1 MDAQRAKELLP
12 IIQAFADGK
21 QIQFKSVCKNK
32 WEWKDVED
40 PQWFDRNEYRVKPEP
55 KEVWVNEYLSGH
67 MSGHRFGYATKSE
80 ADHAAGINRVSCSLY
95 REVIED

>member
-55 KEVWVNEYLSGH
+55 KEVWVNEYPSGS
-67 MSGHRFGYATKSE
+67 MFGYSSKYL
-80 ADHAAGINRVSCSLY
+80 ADESKVYGRVSCTHY